1 MRRPIWKAALGTTL
15 TAGLLAAPIT
25 ALPAFAQDSSA
36 AVSPGV
42 IINEAYLS
50 GGSANAPFVNKFVE
64 LYNPTGTDVSLDGW
78 SLQYRAAGSTAAPTG
93 IGALS
98 GTIPAGGYYL
108 VSGASNGATG
118 APLPEADATIG
129 ASFSGSG
136 GTLILS
142 SQSTRV
148 DPLPTGSVTA
158 AAGVVD
164 LLGYGTSN
172 TFETSAAAAPAGN
185 SDPKSLNRTG
195 FADTNNNAADFVLS
209 TAVTPTGTGGTAP
222 TEPAPTPTP
231 TPTPSPTTPVEPP
244 AGAVPI
250 AQIQGSGDTSPLVG
264 QTVTTRGKVTGVYP
278 TGGFNG
284 YYIQT
289 PGTGGALDPAT
300 HTASDGIFIFSADT
314 VGSVAA
320 GDYVEVTGTV
330 GEYFGLTQL
339 TVAAGQMAKLDEPAE
354 EVKPATVAWPASDA
368 GREALEGMLLAPQ
381 GSYTVTDNYSLNQY
395 AEIGLAAGDSPLVQP
410 TAVAAVGTPEH
421 AAVAADNAARA
432 VKLDDGASTN
442 FLSAANQGIA
452 LPYLTLDNPVRIGAA
467 ATFTTGV
474 ILDYRNSAWKFQPL
488 TALTADNAAEAA
500 PASFEAT
507 RTAAPESVGGNLK
520 LASFNVLNYFS
531 TTGTD
536 LTGCTYY
543 NDRSGAPL
551 TVRGGC
557 DARGAANPENLERQQ
572 AKIVSAINALGA
584 DVVSLMEVENSA
596 VFGKDRDEALANLT
610 TALNEASPG
619 TWDYVRSPAALPDA
633 EDVIRTA
640 FIFRTAAA
648 EPVGESVI
656 LNDETVFSNA
666 REPLAQAFKPAG
678 GEDSSTILA
687 VSNHF
692 KSKGSAPATG
702 ENADTGQGG
711 WNADRVRQA
720 QALAAFADSAAE
732 AAGTEKVFLLGDF
745 NSYAAEDPMTVL
757 AEAGYVNLG
766 KATGKHS
773 YAFSGMVGSLDHIL
787 ASPEAAEAVTGAD
800 IWNINSVE
808 SVALE
813 YSRYNTNVTN
823 YYAPDPFRSS
833 DHDPILVGLDLTPAG
848 TETEKLNLLNINDFH
863 GRIDSNTVNFAGTVE
878 QLKADAPEGNSL
890 FLSAGDNIGAS
901 LFASSVQQDAPTLDV
916 LNALG
921 LRASAVG
928 NHEFDAGYTDLTDR
942 VDPAADFPYLGAN
955 VYLKGTTTP
964 ALDEYTV
971 LDVNGVSVAV
981 IGAIT
986 EETSTLVSPG
996 GIAELEFGDPVEAV
1010 NRVAEKLQADGNVDV
1025 IVAEYHE
1032 GAGSGTPDGASLEE
1046 ELAAGGAFAEI
1057 VNGTTPLV
1065 DAIYTGHTHKQ
1076 YAWDA
1081 PVPGAGGKT
1090 RPVLQTGSYGEFIGQ
1105 ITLDYNPATDEVLSY
1120 TATNVPRTTASAE
1133 SLVAAY
1139 PAVAEVKS
1147 IVDAA
1152 LAYASEIGNQPV
1164 GSVTADITT
1173 AFTGTSR
1180 DDRSSE
1186 STLGNLVADS
1196 LLNTLSSADRGG
1208 AEIGVTNPGGL
1219 RAELYYGDDGVITYA
1234 EANAVLPFVNNLWTT
1249 TLTGAQLKT
1258 MLEQQW
1264 QPEGSSRAFLAL
1276 GLSDNITYTYDPD
1289 QPRGSRIQTVTIN
1302 GAAMDPSRAYRVGT
1316 FSFLA
1321 QGGDN
1326 FSVFSEGTDTR
1337 DSGLVDRDA
1346 WISYIEANSPLSPDF
1361 ARQGVIVKG
1370 APATAKAGTAVSFTV
1385 SGLDLTSL
1393 GSPVNTGLA
1402 ASWVNAA
1409 GTATALGTS
1418 AVSSGTG
1425 AVNVTLPASAS
1436 GAGTLVLTAAPSGT
1450 TVTVPVTVEAA
1461 PTVPPAPVCKAPI
1474 PPQHWWDVRGW
1485 LRYAIEWAKYL
1496 VCLSQ
1501 RG

>member
-1 MRRPIWKAALGTTL
+1 MSPTFWKAALGTTL
-15 TAGLLAAPIT
+15 SAGLLAAPIT
-25 ALPAFAQDSSA
+25 ALPAYAQDSTA
-36 AVSPGV
+36 AVAPGI

-50 GGSANAPFVNKFVE
+50 GGSANAPFANKFVE
-64 LYNPTGTDVSLDGW
+64 LYNPTSSDVSLEGW

-98 GTIPAGGYYL
+98 GSIPAGGYYL
-108 VSGASNGATG
+108 VSGASNGSTG
-118 APLPEADATIG
+118 APLPAADATVG
-129 ASFSGSG
+129 ASFGGAG

-142 SQSTRV
+142 NQATRV
-148 DPLPTGSVTA
+148 DPLPVGSVTA
-158 AAGVVD
+158 APGVVD

-172 TFETSAAAAPAGN
+172 TFETAAAQAPAGN
-185 SDPKSLNRTG
+185 SDPKSLNRSG

-209 TAVTPTGTGGTAP
+209 PEVTPTGTGGTAP
-222 TEPAPTPTP
+222 TEPDPTP
-231 TPTPSPTTPVEPP
+231 TPTPSPTTPVDPP
-244 AGAVPI
+244 AGAVSI
-250 AQIQGSGDTSPLVG
+250 AEIQGSGDTSPLVG
-264 QTVTTRGKVTGVYP
+264 QTATTRGKVTGVYP

-289 PGTGGALDPAT
+289 PGTGGTLDPAT
-300 HTASDGIFIFSADT
+300 HTASDGIFVFSADT
-314 VGSVAA
+314 AASVAA

-339 TVAAGQMAKLDEPAE
+339 TVSAGNVTKLDEPAK
-354 EVKPATVAWPASDA
+354 EVKPAAVAWPATDVE
-368 GREALEGMLLAPQ
+368 REALEGMLLAPQ
-381 GSYTVTDNYSLNQY
+381 GSFTVTDNYSLNQY
-395 AEIGLAAGDSPLVQP
+395 AEIGLAAGESPLVQP

-421 AAVAADNAARA
+421 AAVVADNAARA
-432 VKLDDGASTN
+432 VKLDDGASIN
-442 FLSAANQGIA
+442 FLSAANQGTP

-488 TALTADNAAEAA
+488 TALTAANAAEVT

-531 TTGTD
+531 TTGAD
-536 LTGCTYY
+536 LTGCTYN
-543 NDRSGAPL
+543 NDRTGAPL

-557 DARGAANPENLERQQ
+557 NARGAANPENLERQQ
-572 AKIVSAINALGA
+572 AKIVAAINALGA

-610 TALNEASPG
+610 AALNQAAPG

-656 LNDETVFSNA
+656 LNDESVFSNA
-666 REPLAQAFKPAG
+666 REPLAQAFKPANG
-678 GEDSSTILA
+678 DAGSTILA
-687 VSNHF
+687 ISNHF

-720 QALAAFADSAAE
+720 KALAGFADSTAK
-732 AAGTEKVFLLGDF
+732 AAGTDKVFLLGDF
-745 NSYAAEDPMTVL
+745 NAYSAEDPMTTLVD
-757 AEAGYVNLG
+757 AGYVDLG
-766 KATGKHS
+766 KAIGKHS
-773 YAFSGMVGSLDHIL
+773 YAYSGLVGSLDHIM
-787 ASPEAAEAVTGAD
+787 ASPAAAEAVTGAD

-813 YSRYNTNVTN
+813 YSRYNTNATN
-823 YYAPDPFRSS
+823 YYAPDPYRSS
-833 DHDPILVGLDLTPAG
+833 DHDPIIVGLDLTPAG
-848 TETEKLNLLNINDFH
+848 TETKELNLLNINDFH
-863 GRIDSNTVNFAGTVE
+863 GRIDANTLNFAGTVE
-878 QLKADAPEGNSL
+878 QLKAAAPEGSSL

-901 LFASSVQQDAPTLDV
+901 LFASSVQQDVPTLDV

-928 NHEFDAGYTDLTDR
+928 NHEFDAGFADLRDR
-942 VDPAADFPYLGAN
+942 VDPTADFPYLGAN

-971 LDVNGVSVAV
+971 LDVDGVSVAV

-986 EETSTLVSPG
+986 EETSALVSPG

-1010 NRVAEKLQADGNVDV
+1010 NRVAERLQSEGNVDV
-1025 IVAEYHE
+1025 IIAEYHE
-1032 GAGSGTPDGASLEE
+1032 GAGSGTPDGATLDA
-1046 ELAAGGAFAEI
+1046 ELADGGAFADI
-1057 VNGTTPLV
+1057 VTGTTALV

-1105 ITLDYNPATDEVLSY
+1105 INLDYNPATDEVLSY
-1120 TATNVPRTTASAE
+1120 TATNVPRTTASAD

-1139 PAVAEVKS
+1139 PAVAKVKS
-1147 IVDAA
+1147 IVGAA
-1152 LAYASEIGNQPV
+1152 LASAAEIGNQPV

-1173 AFTGTSR
+1173 AFKGTVR

-1196 LLNTLSSADRGG
+1196 LLSTLSSAERGG

-1302 GAAMDPSRAYRVGT
+1302 GAAMDPARDYRVGT

-1326 FSVFSEGTDTR
+1326 FTVFSEGTNTR
-1337 DSGLVDRDA
+1337 DTGLVDRDA
-1346 WISYIEANSPLSPDF
+1346 WISYIKANSPLSPDF
-1361 ARQGVIVKG
+1361 ARQGVILKG
-1370 APATAKAGTAVSFTV
+1370 APATVKAGAAASFTV

-1393 GSPVNTGLA
+1393 GSPANTTLA
-1402 ASWVNAA
+1402 ASWVNSS
-1409 GTATALGTS
+1409 GTATALATA
-1418 AVSSGTG
+1418 AVSAGT
-1425 AVNVTLPASAS
+1425 ATVNVTLPPSAS
-1436 GAGTLVLTAAPSGT
+1436 GPGTLVLTADPSGT
-1450 TVTVPVTVEAA
+1450 AVSHPVTVEAA
-1461 PTVPPAPVCKAPI
+1461 PTVPPAPVCTAPV
-1474 PPQHWWDVRGW
+1474 PPQHWWDLRGW
-1485 LRYAIEWAKYL
+1485 LRYAVDWAKY
-1496 VCLSQ
+1496 VSCLYS

>member
-1 MRRPIWKAALGTTL
+1 MRPSTWKAALGATL
-15 TAGLLAAPIT
+15 SAGLLAAPMT
-25 ALPAFAQDSSA
+25 ALPAYAQDSTA
-36 AVSPGV
+36 AAPGI

-50 GGSANAPFVNKFVE
+50 GGSANAPFASKFVE
-64 LYNPTGTDVSLDGW
+64 LYNPTDEDVSLDGW
-78 SLQYRAAGSTAAPTG
+78 SLQYRSAGSTAAPTG
-93 IGALS
+93 IGALA

-118 APLPEADATIG
+118 AQLPDADASIG

-136 GTLILS
+136 GTLILAN
-142 SQSTRV
+142 QATRV
-148 DPLPTGSVTA
+148 DPLPAGSVSATP
-158 AAGVVD
+158 GVVD

-172 TFETSAAAAPAGN
+172 TFETAAAAAPAGN
-185 SDPKSLNRTG
+185 ADPKSLNRTG
-195 FADTNNNAADFVLS
+195 FADSNNNAADFTLS
-209 TAVTPTGTGGTAP
+209 ATVTPTGTGGSAP
-222 TEPAPTPTP
+222 VEPDPTPTP
-231 TPTPSPTTPVEPP
+231 TPTPSPTQPVDPP
-244 AGAVPI
+244 AGPVTI
-250 AQIQGSGDTSPLVG
+250 AEIQGTADASPLVG

-289 PGTGGALDPAT
+289 PGTGGALDPAG
-300 HTASDGIFIFSADT
+300 HTASDAIFVFSADT
-314 VGSVAA
+314 VGSVTA

-330 GEYFGLTQL
+330 GEYYGLTQL
-339 TVAAGQMAKLDEPAE
+339 TVAAGNMSRLTEPAE
-354 EVKPATVAWPASDA
+354 EIKPASVAWPASDTE
-368 GREALEGMLLAPQ
+368 RETLEGMLLAPQ
-381 GSYTVTDNYSLNQY
+381 GSFTVTDNYSLNQY
-395 AEIGLAAGDSPLVQP
+395 AEIGLAAGDAPLVQP
-410 TAVAAVGTPEH
+410 TAVAPVGTPEH
-421 AAVAADNAARA
+421 AAVVADNAARA

-442 FLSAANQGIA
+442 FLSAANQGIP
-452 LPYLTLDNPVRIGAA
+452 LPYLTLENPVRIGAA
-467 ATFTTGV
+467 ATFSTAV
-474 ILDYRNSAWKFQPL
+474 ILDFRNSAWKFQPL
-488 TALTADNAAEAA
+488 TALTAANAPEVT

-531 TTGTD
+531 TTGD
-536 LTGCTYY
+536 SIAGCTYY
-543 NDRSGAPL
+543 PDRAGAPL

-557 DARGAANPENLERQQ
+557 DARGAANAENFERQQ
-572 AKIVSAINALGA
+572 AKIVTAINALGA

-596 VFGKDRDEALANLT
+596 VFGKDRDDALANLT
-610 TALNEASPG
+610 AALNEQAPG
-619 TWDYVRSPAALPDA
+619 TWDYVRSPAALPDN

-640 FIFRTAAA
+640 FIFRTATA

-666 REPLAQAFKPAG
+666 REPLAQAFEPAG
-678 GEDSSTILA
+678 IEDGSTILA
-687 VSNHF
+687 ISNHF
-692 KSKGSAPATG
+692 KSKGSAPASG

-720 QALAAFADSAAE
+720 QALAAFADTVSKS
-732 AAGTEKVFLLGDF
+732 AGTEKVFLLGDF
-745 NSYAAEDPMTVL
+745 NSYAAEDPLKVL
-757 AEAGYVNLG
+757 ADAGYVNLG

-773 YAFSGMVGSLDHIL
+773 YAFSGLVGSLDHIL
-787 ASPEAAEAVTGAD
+787 ASPEAAETVTGAD

-813 YSRYNTNVTN
+813 YSRFNTNVTN
-823 YYAPDPFRSS
+823 YYAPDAYRSS
-833 DHDPILVGLDLTPAG
+833 DHDPILIGLDLSPAG
-848 TETEKLNLLNINDFH
+848 AETEELNLLNINDFH
-863 GRIDSNTVNFAGTVE
+863 GRIDANTVNFAGTVE
-878 QLKADAPEGNSL
+878 QLKAAAPEGSSV

-928 NHEFDAGYTDLTDR
+928 NHEFDAGFADLTGR
-942 VDPAADFPYLGAN
+942 VDAAADFPYLGAN

-964 ALDEYTV
+964 ALDEYTI

-986 EETSTLVSPG
+986 EETATLVSPG

-1010 NRVAEKLQADGNVDV
+1010 NRVAEQLQTEGLADV
-1025 IVAEYHE
+1025 IIAEYHE
-1032 GAGSGTPDGASLEE
+1032 GAGAGTPDGASLEQ

-1057 VNGTTPLV
+1057 VNGTTALV

-1081 PVPGAGGKT
+1081 PVPGVEGKT

-1105 ITLDYNPATDEVLSY
+1105 INLDYNPATDEVLSY
-1120 TATNVPRTTASAE
+1120 TATNVPRTTESAA

-1152 LAYASEIGNQPV
+1152 LAYSAEVGNEPV

-1180 DDRSSE
+1180 DDRGSE

-1196 LLNTLSSADRGG
+1196 LLSTLSSPERGG

-1249 TLTGAQLKT
+1249 TLTGAQVKT

-1264 QPEGSSRAFLAL
+1264 QPEGGSRPFLAL
-1276 GLSDNITYTYDPD
+1276 GLSDNITYTYDPA
-1289 QPRGSRIQTVTIN
+1289 QAAGSRIQTVTVN
-1302 GAAMDPSRAYRVGT
+1302 GEALDPARAYRVGT

-1326 FSVFSEGTDTR
+1326 FSVFAEGTDTR

-1346 WISYIEANSPLSPDF
+1346 WISYIQANSPLSPDF
-1361 ARQGVIVKG
+1361 ARQGVVAQG
-1370 APATAKAGTAVSFTV
+1370 APATAAAGAAVSFTV

-1393 GSPVNTGLA
+1393 GSPANTALAVN
-1402 ASWVNAA
+1402 WVNAA
-1409 GTATALGTS
+1409 GTATALGT
-1418 AVSSGTG
+1418 APVTAGAANVS
-1425 AVNVTLPASAS
+1425 VTVPASAS

-1450 TVTVPVTVEAA
+1450 TVTLPVTVEAA
-1461 PTVPPAPVCKAPI
+1461 PVEPPAPVCKAPV
-1474 PPQHWWDVRGW
+1474 PPKHWWDVRGW
-1485 LRYAIEWAKYL
+1485 LRYTLEWARYL
-1496 VCLSQ
+1496 ICLSG
-1501 RG
+1501 R

>member
-1 MRRPIWKAALGTTL
+1 MRDSTWKAALGATL
-15 TAGLLAAPIT
+15 SAGLLAAPMT
-25 ALPAFAQDSSA
+25 ALPAAAQDGSPA
-36 AVSPGV
+36 APGI

-50 GGSANAPFVNKFVE
+50 GGSTNAPFTNKFVE
-64 LYNPTGTDVSLDGW
+64 LYNPTDAAVSLEGW
-78 SLQYRAAGSTAAPTG
+78 SLQYRSAGSTAAPTG
-93 IGALS
+93 IGALTGS
-98 GTIPAGGYYL
+98 IPAGGYYL
-108 VSGASNGATG
+108 VSGASNGTAG
-118 APLPEADATIG
+118 APLPDADANIG
-129 ASFSGSG
+129 ASFSGAG
-136 GTLILS
+136 GTLILAN
-142 SQSTRV
+142 QATRV
-148 DPLPTGSVTA
+148 DPLAAGSVTGSP
-158 AAGVVD
+158 GVVD

-172 TFETSAAAAPAGN
+172 TFETAAAAAPAGN
-185 SDPKSLNRTG
+185 ADPKSLNRTG
-195 FADTNNNAADFVLS
+195 FTDSNNNSADFALS
-209 TAVTPTGTGGTAP
+209 AQVTPTGTAGSAP
-222 TEPAPTPTP
+222 VDPGPTP
-231 TPTPSPTTPVEPP
+231 TPTPSPTAPVDPPVDPP
-244 AGAVPI
+244 AGGVSI
-250 AQIQGSGDTSPLVG
+250 AEIQGTGDASPLVG
-264 QTVTTRGKVTGVYP
+264 QTATTRGKVTGVYP
-278 TGGFNG
+278 SGGFNG
-284 YYIQT
+284 YYLQT
-289 PGTGGALDPAT
+289 PGTGGSIDPAT
-300 HTASDGIFIFSADT
+300 HTASDGIFVFSAAT
-314 VGSVAA
+314 VGEVAV

-339 TVAAGQMAKLDEPAE
+339 TVPAGALTKLTEAAP
-354 EVKPATVAWPASDA
+354 EVKPAAVPWPASETE
-368 GREALEGMLLAPQ
+368 REALEGMLLAPQ
-381 GSYTVTDNYSLNQY
+381 GSFTVTDNYSLNQY
-395 AEIGLAAGDSPLVQP
+395 AEIGLAAGDSALVQP

-421 AAVAADNAARA
+421 AAVVADNAARA

-442 FLSAANQGIA
+442 FLSAANQGTP

-488 TALTADNAAEAA
+488 TALTAANAAEAT

-507 RTAAPESVGGNLK
+507 RTAAPASVGGNLK

-531 TTGTD
+531 TTGDT
-536 LTGCTYY
+536 LPGCTFY
-543 NDRSGAPL
+543 NDRAGAPL

-557 DARGAANPENLERQQ
+557 DARGAANAENLERQQ
-572 AKIVSAINALGA
+572 AKIVAAINALGA

-596 VFGKDRDEALANLT
+596 VFGKDRDDALANLT
-610 TALNEASPG
+610 AALNEQAPG

-640 FIFRTAAA
+640 FIFRAATA

-678 GEDSSTILA
+678 GEDGEKFVAI
-687 VSNHF
+687 SNHF
-692 KSKGSAPATG
+692 KSKGSAPSSG

-720 QALAAFADSAAE
+720 RALAAFADTVSA

-745 NSYAAEDPMTVL
+745 NSYAAEDPMAVL

-773 YAFSGMVGSLDHIL
+773 YAFSGLVGSLDHIL
-787 ASPEAAEAVTGAD
+787 ASPEASEAVTGAD

-813 YSRYNTNVTN
+813 YSRYNTNATN
-823 YYAPDPFRSS
+823 YYAPDPYRSS
-833 DHDPILVGLDLTPAG
+833 DHDPILVGLDLAPAG
-848 TETEKLNLLNINDFH
+848 TETAELNLLNINDFH
-863 GRIDSNTVNFAGTVE
+863 GRIDANTVNFAGTVE
-878 QLKADAPEGNSL
+878 QLKAAAPEGSSL

-928 NHEFDAGYTDLTDR
+928 NHEFDAGFADLTDR

-964 ALDEYTV
+964 ALDEYAI

-986 EETSTLVSPG
+986 EETPTLVTPG
-996 GIAELEFGDPVEAV
+996 GIAELDFGDPVEAV
-1010 NRVAEKLQADGNVDV
+1010 NRVAEQLQADGLADV
-1025 IVAEYHE
+1025 IIAEYHE
-1032 GAGSGTPDGASLEE
+1032 GAGAGTPDGATLDQ

-1057 VNGTTPLV
+1057 VTETSALV

-1081 PVPGAGGKT
+1081 PVPGVDGKT

-1105 ITLDYNPATDEVLSY
+1105 IQLDYNPATDEVLSY
-1120 TATNVPRTTASAE
+1120 TAANVPRTTESAAS
-1133 SLVAAY
+1133 LAATY

-1152 LAYASEIGNQPV
+1152 LAYSAEIGNQPV

-1173 AFTGTSR
+1173 AFNGTTR
-1180 DDRSSE
+1180 DDRSAE

-1196 LLNTLSSADRGG
+1196 LLSTLSAAERGG

-1264 QPEGSSRAFLAL
+1264 QPAGSSRPFLAL
-1276 GLSDNITYTYDPD
+1276 GLSDNITYTSDPA
-1289 QPRGSRIQTVTIN
+1289 QPAGSRIQSVTVN
-1302 GAAMDPSRAYRVGT
+1302 GEALDPARAYRVGT

-1326 FSVFSEGTDTR
+1326 FSVFAEGTDTR
-1337 DSGLVDRDA
+1337 DTGLVDRDA

-1361 ARQGVIVKG
+1361 ARQGVVVQG
-1370 APATAKAGTAVSFTV
+1370 APVTAAAGAAVSFTV

-1393 GSPVNTGLA
+1393 GSPANTALAVSWVDAAGAATPLGTAAVASGAATVNT
-1402 ASWVNAA
+1402 
-1409 GTATALGTS
+1409 TI
-1418 AVSSGTG
+1418 
-1425 AVNVTLPASAS
+1425 PASAS
-1436 GAGTLVLTAAPSGT
+1436 GAGTLVLTADPSGT
-1450 TVTVPVTVEAA
+1450 TVTLPVTVEAP
-1461 PTVPPAPVCKAPI
+1461 PTPPAPVCVAPV
-1474 PPQHWWDVRGW
+1474 PPKNWWDVRGW
-1485 LRYAIEWAKYL
+1485 IRYGVEWARYII
-1496 VCLSQ
+1496 CLTG
-1501 RG
+1501 R

>member
-1 MRRPIWKAALGTTL
+1 MRPSTWKAALGATL
-15 TAGLLAAPIT
+15 SAGLLAAPMT
-25 ALPAFAQDSSA
+25 ALPAYAENSTA
-36 AVSPGV
+36 AAPGI

-50 GGSANAPFVNKFVE
+50 GGSANAPFANKFVE
-64 LYNPTGTDVSLDGW
+64 LYNPTGADVSLDGW
-78 SLQYRAAGSTAAPTG
+78 SLQYRSAGSTAAPTG
-93 IGALS
+93 LGALS

-108 VSGASNGATG
+108 VSGASNGAAG
-118 APLPEADATIG
+118 APLPAADAAVG

-142 SQSTRV
+142 NQATRV
-148 DPLPTGSVTA
+148 EPLPTGSVTGGG
-158 AAGVVD
+158 GVVD

-172 TFETSAAAAPAGN
+172 TFETAAAAAPAGN
-185 SDPKSLNRTG
+185 TDPKSLNRTG
-195 FADTNNNAADFVLS
+195 FTDSNNNAADFTLS
-209 TAVTPTGTGGTAP
+209 ADVTPTGTGGTAP
-222 TEPAPTPTP
+222 VDPGPEPTPD
-231 TPTPSPTTPVEPP
+231 PSPTPPVDPP

-250 AQIQGSGDTSPLVG
+250 AEIQGTGDASPLIG

-284 YYIQT
+284 YYLQT
-289 PGTGGALDPAT
+289 PGTGGTLDPAT
-300 HTASDGIFIFSADT
+300 HTASHGIFVFSADT

-330 GEYFGLTQL
+330 GEYYGLTQL
-339 TVAAGQMAKLDEPAE
+339 TVSAGAMTPLSEPAE
-354 EVKPATVAWPASDA
+354 EVKPAAVAWPASDA
-368 GREALEGMLLAPQ
+368 EREALEGMLLAPQ
-381 GSYTVTDNYSLNQY
+381 GSFTVTDNYSLNQY
-395 AEIGLAAGDSPLVQP
+395 AEIGLAAGDAPLVQP

-421 AAVAADNAARA
+421 AAAVADNAARA
-432 VKLDDGASTN
+432 VKLDDGAGTN
-442 FLSAANQGIA
+442 FLSAANQGIP

-467 ATFTTGV
+467 VTFTTGV
-474 ILDYRNSAWKFQPL
+474 ILDFRNSAWKFQPL
-488 TALTADNAAEAA
+488 TALTAANAAEAV
-500 PASFEAT
+500 PASFEPT

-536 LTGCTYY
+536 LIGCTYY
-543 NDRSGAPL
+543 TDRDGAPL

-557 DARGAANPENLERQQ
+557 DARGAANAENLERQQ
-572 AKIVSAINALGA
+572 AKIVAAINALGA

-610 TALNEASPG
+610 AALNEQVPG
-619 TWDYVRSPAALPDA
+619 TWDYVRSPADLPEA

-656 LNDETVFSNA
+656 LNDETVFFNA

-678 GEDSSTILA
+678 GEDGSTILA

-692 KSKGSAPATG
+692 KSKGSAPASG

-720 QALAAFADSAAE
+720 RALAAFADTVSE
-732 AAGTEKVFLLGDF
+732 DAGTEKVFLLGDF
-745 NSYAAEDPMTVL
+745 NSYAAEDPMNVL

-773 YAFSGMVGSLDHIL
+773 YAFSGLVGSLDHIL
-787 ASPEAAEAVTGAD
+787 ASEEAAEAVTGAD

-813 YSRYNTNVTN
+813 YSRYNTNATN
-823 YYAPDPFRSS
+823 YYAPDPYRSS
-833 DHDPILVGLDLTPAG
+833 DHDPILVGLDLSPAG
-848 TETEKLNLLNINDFH
+848 TETAELNLLNINDFH
-863 GRIDSNTVNFAGTVE
+863 GRIDANTVNFAGTVE
-878 QLKADAPEGNSL
+878 QLKAAAPEGSSV

-901 LFASSVQQDAPTLDV
+901 LFASSVQQDQPTLDV

-942 VDPAADFPYLGAN
+942 VNPAADFPYLGAN

-964 ALDEYTV
+964 ALDEYTL

-981 IGAIT
+981 IGAVT
-986 EETSTLVSPG
+986 EETSTLVTPG
-996 GIAELEFGDPVEAV
+996 GIAALEFGDPVEAV
-1010 NRVAEKLQADGNVDV
+1010 NRVAEKLQADGEVDV
-1025 IVAEYHE
+1025 IIAEYHE
-1032 GAGSGTPDGASLEE
+1032 GAGSGTPDGATLDQ
-1046 ELAAGGAFAEI
+1046 ELAGGGAFAEI
-1057 VNGTTPLV
+1057 VNGTSSLV

-1081 PVPGAGGKT
+1081 PVPGVDGKT
-1090 RPVLQTGSYGEFIGQ
+1090 RPVLQTGSYGEFVGQ

-1120 TATNVPRTTASAE
+1120 TAVNVPRTTESADA
-1133 SLVAAY
+1133 LVAAY
-1139 PAVAEVKS
+1139 PAVAEVRS

-1152 LAYASEIGNQPV
+1152 LASAAEIGNQPV
-1164 GSVTADITT
+1164 GAVTADITT
-1173 AFTGTSR
+1173 AFNGTVR
-1180 DDRSSE
+1180 DDRGSE

-1196 LLNTLSSADRGG
+1196 LLSTLSTPERGG

-1264 QPEGSSRAFLAL
+1264 QPEGGSRPFLAL
-1276 GLSDNITYTYDPD
+1276 GLSDNVTYTYDPA
-1289 QPRGSRIQTVTIN
+1289 QAAGSRILTVTVN
-1302 GAAMDPSRAYRVGT
+1302 GEALDPAREYRVGT

-1326 FSVFSEGTDTR
+1326 FTVFTEGSDTR

-1346 WISYIEANSPLSPDF
+1346 WISYLEANSPLSPDF
-1361 ARQGVIVKG
+1361 ARQGVVVQG
-1370 APATAKAGTAVSFTV
+1370 APATAAAGAAVSFTV

-1393 GSPVNTGLA
+1393 GSPANTGLA

-1409 GTATALGTS
+1409 GTATALGTVPV
-1418 AVSSGTG
+1418 ASGT
-1425 AVNVTLPASAS
+1425 ATVNVTLPAAAS
-1436 GAGTLVLTAAPSGT
+1436 GPGTLVLTAEPSGT
-1450 TVTVPVTVEAA
+1450 AVTLPVTVEGS
-1461 PTVPPAPVCKAPI
+1461 TVSPAPVCVAPV
-1474 PPQHWWDVRGW
+1474 PPQGWWDIRGW
-1485 LRYAIEWAKYL
+1485 VRYALEWARYL
-1496 VCLSQ
+1496 ICLSG
-1501 RG
+1501 R

>member
-1 MRRPIWKAALGTTL
+1 MRPSTWKAALGATL
-15 TAGLLAAPIT
+15 SAGLLAAPMT
-25 ALPAFAQDSSA
+25 ALPAFALDTKAA
-36 AVSPGV
+36 AVGV
-42 IINEAYLS
+42 VINEAYLS
-50 GGSANAPFVNKFVE
+50 GGSANAPFTNKFVE
-64 LYNPTGTDVSLDGW
+64 LYNPTDAAVSLDGW
-78 SLQYRAAGSTAAPTG
+78 SLQYRSAGSTAAPTG
-93 IGALS
+93 VGALT

-108 VSGASNGATG
+108 ISGASNGTTG
-118 APLPEADATIG
+118 APLPAADATVG
-129 ASFSGSG
+129 ASFSGTS

-142 SQSTRV
+142 NQATRV
-148 DPLPTGSVTA
+148 DPLPAGSVVG

-172 TFETSAAAAPAGN
+172 TFETAAAAAPAGN
-185 SDPKSLNRTG
+185 ADPKSLNRTG
-195 FADTNNNAADFVLS
+195 FADTNNNAADFTLS
-209 TAVTPTGTGGTAP
+209 AAVTPTGTGGTVP
-222 TEPAPTPTP
+222 TDPEPTP
-231 TPTPSPTTPVEPP
+231 TPTPSPTTPVDPP
-244 AGAVPI
+244 AGAVAI
-250 AQIQGSGDTSPLVG
+250 SEIQGTGDASPLIG
-264 QTVTTRGKVTGVYP
+264 QNVTTRGKVTGVYP

-284 YYIQT
+284 YYLQT
-289 PGTGGALDPAT
+289 PGTGGTLDPAT
-300 HTASDGIFIFSADT
+300 HTASDGIFVFSSAT
-314 VGSVAA
+314 VGSVAP

-339 TVAAGQMAKLDEPAE
+339 TVAAGNMAKLSEPAE
-354 EVKPATVAWPASDA
+354 EVKPATVGWPATDA
-368 GREALEGMLLAPQ
+368 EREALEGMLLAPQ
-381 GSYTVTDNYSLNQY
+381 GSFTVTDNYSLNQY
-395 AEIGLAAGDSPLVQP
+395 AEIGLAAGDSALVQP

-421 AAVAADNAARA
+421 AAVVADNAARA
-432 VKLDDGASTN
+432 VTLDDGASTN

-452 LPYLTLDNPVRIGAA
+452 LPYLTMENPVRIGAA

-474 ILDYRNSAWKFQPL
+474 ILDFRNSAWKFQPL
-488 TALTADNAAEAA
+488 TALTTANAATVT
-500 PASFEAT
+500 PASFDPT

-531 TTGTD
+531 TTGDT
-536 LTGCTYY
+536 LPGCTFY
-543 NDRSGAPL
+543 NDRAGAPL

-557 DARGAANPENLERQQ
+557 DARGAANAENLERQQ
-572 AKIVSAINALGA
+572 AKIVAAINALGA

-610 TALNEASPG
+610 AALNEQAPG
-619 TWDYVRSPAALPDA
+619 TWDYVRSPAALPAA

-640 FIFRTAAA
+640 FIFRTATA

-656 LNDETVFSNA
+656 LDDETVFSNA

-678 GEDSSTILA
+678 GTDGEKFVAI
-687 VSNHF
+687 SNHF
-692 KSKGSAPATG
+692 KSKGSAPDSG

-720 QALAAFADSAAE
+720 QALAGFADSVAD

-757 AEAGYVNLG
+757 ADAGYVNLG

-823 YYAPDPFRSS
+823 YYAPDPYRSS
-833 DHDPILVGLDLTPAG
+833 DHDPILVGLDLAPAG
-848 TETEKLNLLNINDFH
+848 TETEELNLLNINDFH
-863 GRIDSNTVNFAGTVE
+863 GRIDDNTVNFAGTVE
-878 QLKADAPEGNSL
+878 QLKAAAPAGSSV

-901 LFASSVQQDAPTLDV
+901 LFASSIQQDAPTIDV
-916 LNALG
+916 LNALD

-928 NHEFDAGYTDLTDR
+928 NHEFDAGYADLTDR
-942 VDPAADFPYLGAN
+942 VIPSAEFPYLGAN
-955 VYLKGTTTP
+955 VYLRGTTTP
-964 ALDEYTV
+964 ALEEYTI

-986 EETSTLVSPG
+986 EETATLVTPG
-996 GIAELEFGDPVEAV
+996 GIANLEFGDPVEAV
-1010 NRVAEKLQADGNVDV
+1010 NRVAEQLQAAGLADV
-1025 IVAEYHE
+1025 IIAEYHD
-1032 GAGSGTPDGASLEE
+1032 GAGAGTPDGASLEQE
-1046 ELAAGGAFAEI
+1046 VADGGAFAEI
-1057 VNGTTPLV
+1057 VNGTSPLV

-1081 PVPGAGGKT
+1081 PVPGVDGKT
-1090 RPVLQTGSYGEFIGQ
+1090 RPVVQTGSYGEFIGQ
-1105 ITLDYNPATDEVLSY
+1105 INLDYNPATDEVVSY
-1120 TATNVPRTTASAE
+1120 TATNVPRTTESAA

-1152 LAYASEIGNQPV
+1152 LASAAEIGNQPV
-1164 GSVTADITT
+1164 GSVTADITS
-1173 AFTGTSR
+1173 AFSGTNR
-1180 DDRSSE
+1180 DDRSAE

-1196 LLNTLSSADRGG
+1196 LLSTLSSADRGG

-1219 RAELYYGDDGVITYA
+1219 RAELYYGADGVITYA

-1264 QPEGSSRAFLAL
+1264 QPAGSSRPFLAL
-1276 GLSDNITYTYDPD
+1276 GLSDNITYTYD
-1289 QPRGSRIQTVTIN
+1289 QAQAAGSRIQTVTVN
-1302 GAAMDPSRAYRVGT
+1302 GEALDPARAYRVGT

-1326 FSVFSEGTDTR
+1326 FSVFTQGTNTR

-1361 ARQGVIVKG
+1361 ARQGVVVQG
-1370 APATAKAGTAVSFTV
+1370 APATATAGAAVSFTV

-1393 GSPVNTGLA
+1393 GSPANTALAVN
-1402 ASWVNAA
+1402 WVNAA
-1409 GTATALGTS
+1409 GTATALGTAPVTAGAAS
-1418 AVSSGTG
+1418 VSVSI
-1425 AVNVTLPASAS
+1425 PSSAS
-1436 GAGTLVLTAAPSGT
+1436 GAGRLVLTAAPSGT
-1450 TVTVPVTVEAA
+1450 TVTVPVTVQA
-1461 PTVPPAPVCKAPI
+1461 PPTPPAPACKAPV
-1474 PPQHWWDVRGW
+1474 PPKNWWDVKGW
-1485 LRYAIEWAKYL
+1485 VRYALDLARYL
-1496 VCLSQ
+1496 YCLTG
-1501 RG
+1501 R

>member
-1 MRRPIWKAALGTTL
+1 MRPFTWKAALGATL
-15 TAGLLAAPIT
+15 SAGLLAAPMT
-25 ALPAFAQDSSA
+25 ALPAYAEDGGA
-36 AVSPGV
+36 AVPGIV
-42 IINEAYLS
+42 INEAYLS
-50 GGSANAPFVNKFVE
+50 GGSANAPFTNKFVE

-78 SLQYRAAGSTAAPTG
+78 SLQYRSAGSTAAPTG
-93 IGALS
+93 IGALA

-108 VSGASNGATG
+108 ISGASNGAFG
-118 APLPEADATIG
+118 APLPAADATVG

-136 GTLILS
+136 GTLVLS
-142 SQSTRV
+142 SQATRV
-148 DPLPTGSVTA
+148 DPLPAGSVTGT
-158 AAGVVD
+158 AGVVD

-172 TFETSAAAAPAGN
+172 TFETAAAAAPAGN
-185 SDPKSLNRTG
+185 ADPKSLNRTG
-195 FADTNNNAADFVLS
+195 FTDSNNNAADFTLS
-209 TAVTPTGTGGTAP
+209 ANVTPTGTGSPAP
-222 TEPAPTPTP
+222 GEPDPTPTP
-231 TPTPSPTTPVEPP
+231 TPEPSPTTPANPP
-244 AGAVPI
+244 GDAIPI
-250 AQIQGSGDTSPLVG
+250 AAIQGPGEASPLIG

-284 YYIQT
+284 YYLQT
-289 PGTGGALDPAT
+289 PGTGGTLDPAG
-300 HTASDGIFIFSADT
+300 HTASDGIFVYSADT

-320 GDYVEVTGTV
+320 GDYVEVTGSV

-339 TVAAGQMAKLDEPAE
+339 TVAAGNLTRLDEPAE
-354 EVKPATVAWPASDA
+354 EVKAASVTWPANEVE
-368 GREALEGMLLAPQ
+368 REALEGMLLAPQ
-381 GSYTVTDNYSLNQY
+381 GSFTVTDNYSLNQY
-395 AEIGLAAGDSPLVQP
+395 AEIGLAAGTSPLVQP

-421 AAVAADNAARA
+421 AAVVADNAARA

-442 FLSAANQGIA
+442 FLSAANQGIP
-452 LPYLTLDNPVRIGAA
+452 LPYLTPENPVRIGAA
-467 ATFTTGV
+467 AAFTTGV
-474 ILDYRNSAWKFQPL
+474 ILDFRNSAWKFQPL
-488 TALTADNAAEAA
+488 TALTAANAAEAT

-531 TTGTD
+531 TTGDT
-536 LTGCTYY
+536 LAGCTYY
-543 NDRSGAPL
+543 TDRAGAPL

-557 DARGAANPENLERQQ
+557 DARGAANAENLDRQQ
-572 AKIVSAINALGA
+572 AKIVAAINALGA

-596 VFGKDRDEALANLT
+596 AFGKDRDEALAHLT
-610 TALNEASPG
+610 AALNEQAPG

-640 FIFRTAAA
+640 FIFRTATA

-656 LNDETVFSNA
+656 LNDEAIFSNA

-678 GEDSSTILA
+678 GSDSETLLA
-687 VSNHF
+687 ISNHF
-692 KSKGSAPATG
+692 KSKGSAPDSG

-720 QALAAFADSAAE
+720 QALVSFADTASE
-732 AAGTEKVFLLGDF
+732 TAGTEKVFLLGDF
-745 NSYAAEDPMTVL
+745 NSYAAEDPMRVL
-757 AEAGYVNLG
+757 ADAGYVNLG

-773 YAFSGMVGSLDHIL
+773 YAFSGLVGSLDHVL
-787 ASPEAAEAVTGAD
+787 ASGEAAEAVTGAD

-808 SVALE
+808 SLALE
-813 YSRYNTNVTN
+813 YSRFNTNVTN
-823 YYAPDPFRSS
+823 YYAPDPYRSS
-833 DHDPILVGLDLTPAG
+833 DHDPILVGLDLSPAG
-848 TETEKLNLLNINDFH
+848 AETEELNLLNINDFH
-863 GRIDSNTVNFAGTVE
+863 GRIDDNTVNFAGTVE
-878 QLKADAPEGNSL
+878 QLKAAAPEGSSL

-901 LFASSVQQDAPTLDV
+901 LFASSVQQDKPTLDV
-916 LNALG
+916 LNALE
-921 LRASAVG
+921 LQASAVG
-928 NHEFDAGYTDLTDR
+928 NHEFDAGFADLTDR
-942 VDPAADFPYLGAN
+942 VAAAADFPYLGAN

-964 ALDEYTV
+964 ALDEYTI

-986 EETSTLVSPG
+986 EETPTLVSPG
-996 GIAELEFGDPVEAV
+996 GIADLDFGDPVEAV
-1010 NRVAEKLQADGNVDV
+1010 NRVAEQLQAAGLADV

-1032 GAGSGTPDGASLEE
+1032 GAGSGSLEE
-1046 ELAAGGAFAEI
+1046 STLEQELAAGGTFAEI
-1057 VNGTTPLV
+1057 VNGTSALV

-1081 PVPGAGGKT
+1081 PVPGGDGKT

-1105 ITLDYNPATDEVLSY
+1105 INLDYNPATDEVVSY
-1120 TATNVPRTTASAE
+1120 TATNVPRTTESAA
-1133 SLVAAY
+1133 SLVSAY

-1147 IVDAA
+1147 IVDTA
-1152 LAYASEIGNQPV
+1152 LAYSAEVGNEPV

-1173 AFTGTSR
+1173 AFTGTTR
-1180 DDRSSE
+1180 DDRSAE

-1196 LLNTLSSADRGG
+1196 LLSTLSTADRGG

-1264 QPEGSSRAFLAL
+1264 QPAGSSRPFLAL
-1276 GLSDNITYTYDPD
+1276 GLSDNITYTFDPA
-1289 QPRGSRIQTVTIN
+1289 QAAGSRISTVTVN
-1302 GAAMDPSRAYRVGT
+1302 GEALDPTRAYRVGT

-1326 FSVFSEGTDTR
+1326 FTVFNEGTDTR

-1361 ARQGVIVKG
+1361 ARQGVVVQG
-1370 APATAKAGTAVSFTV
+1370 APAAAAPGAAVSFTV

-1402 ASWVNAA
+1402 VSWVDAA
-1409 GTATALGTS
+1409 GTATPLGTS
-1418 AVSSGTG
+1418 AVTAGT
-1425 AVNVTLPASAS
+1425 ASVNVTVPASAAAS
-1436 GAGTLVLTAAPSGT
+1436 GRLVLTADSSGT
-1450 TVTVPVTVEAA
+1450 TVTLPVTVEA
-1461 PTVPPAPVCKAPI
+1461 PTTPPAPVCTAPV
-1474 PPQHWWDVRGW
+1474 PPKNWWDVRGW
-1485 LRYAIEWAKYL
+1485 LRYTLEWARYL
-1496 VCLSQ
+1496 VCLSG
-1501 RG
+1501 R